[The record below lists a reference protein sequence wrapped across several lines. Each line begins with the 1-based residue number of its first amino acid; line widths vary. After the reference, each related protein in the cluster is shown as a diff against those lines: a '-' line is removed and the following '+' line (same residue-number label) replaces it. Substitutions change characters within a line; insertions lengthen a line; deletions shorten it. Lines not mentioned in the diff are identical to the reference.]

1 MAEFEKAIRKT
12 LKWEGG
18 YSNVHNDR
26 GGESYAGISRK
37 NWPNWAGWAII
48 DKAKPLKQGQFIKNK
63 RLDGLVEVFYYE
75 NFWKRTRG
83 DQIQSQ
89 EIANFLFDWL
99 VNSGYHSV
107 KALQRLVGVT
117 DDGVMGPQTVAA
129 VNSSDPMDLFS
140 RYKAARLKF
149 LKDIITRDSSQQ
161 ANWDGWKNRV
171 ESFA

>member
-1 MAEFEKAIRKT
+1 MAEFKTALAII
-12 LKWEGG
+12 LQHEGG
-18 YSNVHNDR
+18 YSNRGTDR
-26 GGESYAGISRK
+26 GGETYAGVSRK

-99 VNSGYHSV
+99 VNSGYHAV

-129 VNSSDPMDLFS
+129 VNAAAPDGLFT

-149 LKDIITRDSSQQ
+149 LKDIVTRDPAQ
-161 ANWDGWKNRV
+161 AVNWEGWKDRV
-171 ESFA
+171 ESFV